1 MRVAVLLVVAL
12 PLAAADLW
20 VKTFATTP
28 DWAYHERSTGWI
40 LLCLM
45 LLPTLLLVT
54 RIPSALVPPAAGLLA
69 AGVLGNVMSAVWNDL
84 YVPNP
89 IVVHGERG
97 FVAFNLADVFAVV
110 GIFLLFG
117 AIGAWLVRNR
127 SALPPPHEA
136 FARVRRGAW
145 RSDRRPPA

>member
-1 MRVAVLLVVAL
+1 MRVAVLLVVAV

-20 VKTFATTP
+20 VKTAATTP

-40 LLCLM
+40 ALCVI
-45 LLPTLLLVT
+45 LLPSLLLVT

-69 AGVLGNVMSAVWNDL
+69 AGVLGNVTSAAWNGL

-117 AIGAWLVRNR
+117 AIATWLVRNR
-127 SALPPPHEA
+127 ALLPTPGGA
-136 FARVRRGAW
+136 LARVRR
-145 RSDRRPPA
+145 DD